1 MRKYFLLSTIL
12 LTALTA
18 CENGHIDMNTIIHA
32 DGTCRREI
40 CFKADSA
47 ALAKGSI
54 NAHSNVLD
62 ILNDNS
68 WTYEVQDTFRVK
80 AYRDFS
86 SPDEMAEAM
95 PLQVAGQQVK
105 SKAKLEKQFRW
116 FYTDYIYTETFE
128 SIAPT
133 FVIPLTNYM
142 EKDMA
147 DFWLTGTPDV
157 MKGYSGLEM
166 KDYLDSME
174 DAYLHFVNANILNDL
189 MDVLAEHYDNIPK
202 APVSK
207 EEFLARKSE
216 LIAQADKMPVDGL
229 NFDYEKLLAETFK
242 SEAYKQA
249 LKADTVISEAWELRQ
264 DIYVS
269 LLMLDVDYQLT
280 MPGGIIEILKCGD
293 GVFRDGELH
302 YRLNGMRLLA
312 PCYTIKATSS
322 GKNNWALY
330 LSLAV
335 VLLAIGLGIYFLFRG
350 RIRDNSLFN
359 FRKNSTKVSK
369 SET

>member
-1 MRKYFLLSTIL
+1 MKKFLLLSTIL

-18 CENGHIDMNTIIHA
+18 CESGHIDMNTIIHA

-47 ALAKGSI
+47 ALANGSI
-54 NAHSNVLD
+54 RDTSNALGL
-62 ILNDNS
+62 LNDKG
-68 WTYEVQDTFRVK
+68 WTCEVQDTLRVK

-174 DAYLHFVNANILNDL
+174 DAYMHFVNANILNDL
-189 MDVLAEHYDNIPK
+189 MDVLAEHYDDITK

-207 EEFLARKSE
+207 EEFLASKSE
-216 LIAQADKMPVDGL
+216 LIERADKTSTDVL
-229 NFDYEKLLAETFK
+229 NFEPEKLLVETFK
-242 SEAYKQA
+242 TEAYNQA
-249 LKADTVISEAWELRQ
+249 LKEDSVISEAWEQRQ
-264 DIYVS
+264 NVYVS
-269 LLMLDVDYQLT
+269 LVMLDVDYQLT
-280 MPGGIIEILKCGD
+280 MPGGIIEVLKCGD

-312 PCYTIKATSS
+312 PNYTIRATSS

-330 LSLAV
+330 LSLLI
-335 VLLAIGLGIYFLFRG
+335 VLLAVGSVICFLFKG
-350 RIRDNSLFN
+350 RV
-359 FRKNSTKVSK
+359 RKHFLKK
-369 SET
+369 PE

>member
-1 MRKYFLLSTIL
+1 MKKYLLLSTIL

-18 CENGHIDMNTIIHA
+18 CESGHIDMNTIIHA

-47 ALAKGSI
+47 ALANGSI
-54 NAHSNVLD
+54 SAHFNVLD

-68 WTYEVQDTFRVK
+68 WTYEVQDTSWVK

-174 DAYLHFVNANILNDL
+174 DAYMHFVNANILNDL
-189 MDVLAEHYDNIPK
+189 MDVLAEHYNDITK

-207 EEFLARKSE
+207 EEFLASKSE
-216 LIAQADKMPVDGL
+216 LIERADKTSTDVL
-229 NFDYEKLLAETFK
+229 NFEPEKLLAETFK
-242 SEAYKQA
+242 TEAYNQA
-249 LKADTVISEAWELRQ
+249 LKEDSVISEAWEQRQ
-264 DIYVS
+264 NVYVS

-280 MPGGIIEILKCGD
+280 MPGGIIEIYKCGD

-330 LSLAV
+330 LSLAI
-335 VLLAIGLGIYFLFRG
+335 VLMAIGLGIYMVFRG
-350 RIRDNSLFN
+350 RA
-359 FRKNSTKVSK
+359 RKNTLKMQ
-369 SET
+369 EN

>member
-1 MRKYFLLSTIL
+1 MKKYLFLFAMLLVALS
-12 LTALTA
+12 A
-18 CENGHIDMNTIIHA
+18 CESGHIDMNTIINA

-47 ALAKGSI
+47 ALVNGSI

-62 ILNDNS
+62 ILNDND
-68 WTYEVQDTFRVK
+68 WTYEVQDTLWIK

-95 PLQVAGQQVK
+95 PLKVAGQQVK

-189 MDVLAEHYDNIPK
+189 MDVLAEHYDDIAK
-202 APVSK
+202 VPVSK
-207 EEFLARKSE
+207 EEFLASKSE
-216 LIAQADKMPVDGL
+216 LIERADKMSTDVL
-229 NFDYEKLLAETFK
+229 NFEPEKLLAETFK
-242 SEAYKQA
+242 TEAYNQA
-249 LKADTVISEAWELRQ
+249 LKDDPVISEAWEQRQ
-264 DIYVS
+264 NVYVS

-280 MPGGIIEILKCGD
+280 MPGGIIEVLKCGD

-312 PCYTIKATSS
+312 PCYSIKATSS

-330 LSLAV
+330 LSLLI
-335 VLLAIGLGIYFLFRG
+335 VLLAIGSGIYMVFRG
-350 RIRDNSLFN
+350 RA
-359 FRKNSTKVSK
+359 RKNTLKNQEK
-369 SET
+369 

>member
-1 MRKYFLLSTIL
+1 MKKYLLLSTIL

-18 CENGHIDMNTIIHA
+18 CESGHIDMNTIIHA

-47 ALAKGSI
+47 ALANGSI

-62 ILNDNS
+62 ILNDNN
-68 WTYEVQDTFRVK
+68 WTYEVQDTSWVK

-174 DAYLHFVNANILNDL
+174 DAYMHFVNANILNDL
-189 MDVLAEHYDNIPK
+189 MDVLAEHYNDITK

-207 EEFLARKSE
+207 EEFLASKSE
-216 LIAQADKMPVDGL
+216 LIEQADKTSTDVL
-229 NFDYEKLLAETFK
+229 NFEPEKLLAETFK
-242 SEAYKQA
+242 TEAYNQA
-249 LKADTVISEAWELRQ
+249 LKDAPVISEAWEQRQ
-264 DIYVS
+264 NVYVS

-280 MPGGIIEILKCGD
+280 MPGGIIEIYKCGD

-330 LSLAV
+330 LSLAII
-335 VLLAIGLGIYFLFRG
+335 LLAIGLCIYMVLHG
-350 RIRDNSLFN
+350 RACKNSLKMQEN
-359 FRKNSTKVSK
+359 
-369 SET
+369 

>member
-1 MRKYFLLSTIL
+1 MKKYLLLSTIL

-18 CENGHIDMNTIIHA
+18 CESGHIDMNTIIHA

-40 CFKADSA
+40 CFKADSV
-47 ALAKGSI
+47 ALANGSI

-62 ILNDNS
+62 ILNDND
-68 WTYEVQDTFRVK
+68 WTYEVQDTSWVK

-174 DAYLHFVNANILNDL
+174 DAYMHFVNANILNDL
-189 MDVLAEHYDNIPK
+189 MDVLAEHYDDITK

-207 EEFLARKSE
+207 EEFLASKSE
-216 LIAQADKMPVDGL
+216 LIEQADKMSTDVL
-229 NFDYEKLLAETFK
+229 NFEPEKLLAETFK
-242 SEAYKQA
+242 TEAYNQV
-249 LKADTVISEAWELRQ
+249 LKDDPVISEAWEQRQ
-264 DIYVS
+264 NVYVS

-280 MPGGIIEILKCGD
+280 MPGGIIEIYKCGD

-312 PCYTIKATSS
+312 PCYIIKATSS

-330 LSLAV
+330 LSLAI
-335 VLLAIGLGIYFLFRG
+335 VLLAIGLGIYMVFRG
-350 RIRDNSLFN
+350 TA
-359 FRKNSTKVSK
+359 RKNTLKK
-369 SET
+369 QEE

>member
-1 MRKYFLLSTIL
+1 MKKYLLLSTIL

-18 CENGHIDMNTIIHA
+18 CESRHIDMNTIIHA

-40 CFKADSA
+40 CFKADSV
-47 ALAKGSI
+47 ALANGSI

-62 ILNDNS
+62 ILNDND
-68 WTYEVQDTFRVK
+68 WTYEVQDTSWVK

-174 DAYLHFVNANILNDL
+174 DAYMHFVNANILNDL
-189 MDVLAEHYDNIPK
+189 MDVLAEHYDDITK

-207 EEFLARKSE
+207 EEFLASKSE
-216 LIAQADKMPVDGL
+216 LIEQADKMSTDVL
-229 NFDYEKLLAETFK
+229 NFEPEKLLVETFK
-242 SEAYKQA
+242 TEAYNQA
-249 LKADTVISEAWELRQ
+249 LKEDSVISEAWEQRQ
-264 DIYVS
+264 NIYVS

-280 MPGGIIEILKCGD
+280 MPGGIIEIYKCGD

-312 PCYTIKATSS
+312 PCYIIKATSS

-330 LSLAV
+330 LSLAI
-335 VLLAIGLGIYFLFRG
+335 VLLAIGLGIYMVFRG
-350 RIRDNSLFN
+350 TA
-359 FRKNSTKVSK
+359 RKNTLKK
-369 SET
+369 QEE

>member
-1 MRKYFLLSTIL
+1 MANGTI
-12 LTALTA
+12 
-18 CENGHIDMNTIIHA
+18 
-32 DGTCRREI
+32 
-40 CFKADSA
+40 K
-47 ALAKGSI
+47 
-54 NAHSNVLD
+54 AHSNILD
-62 ILNDNS
+62 ILNNDG
-68 WTYEVQDTFRVK
+68 WTYEVQDTLRVT
-80 AYRDFS
+80 ACRDFS

-95 PLQVAGQQVK
+95 PLQVAGHQVR
-105 SKAKLEKQFRW
+105 SKAKLEKRFRW

-133 FVIPLTNYM
+133 FDIPLTNYM

-147 DFWLTGTPDV
+147 GYWLTGTPDV

-166 KDYLDSME
+166 KDYLDRME
-174 DAYLHFVNANILNDL
+174 DAFFHFVNANIMNDL

-207 EEFLARKSE
+207 EEFLERKSE
-216 LIAQADKMPVDGL
+216 LIAQADKMSVDGL

-242 SEAYKQA
+242 TEVYSQA
-249 LKADTVISEAWELRQ
+249 LKADTVITEAWEQRQ

-312 PCYTIKATSS
+312 PCYTIRATSS
-322 GKNNWALY
+322 GKNNWALC
-330 LSLAV
+330 LSLAI
-335 VLLAIGLGIYFLFRG
+335 VLLAIGLGGYFLFRG
-350 RIRDNSLFN
+350 RIRKNSLQ
-359 FRKNSTKVSK
+359 K
-369 SET
+369 SE

>member
-47 ALAKGSI
+47 ALANGSI

-62 ILNDNS
+62 ILNDND
-68 WTYEVQDTFRVK
+68 WKYEVQDTLWVK

-174 DAYLHFVNANILNDL
+174 DAYMHFVNANILNDL
-189 MDVLAEHYDNIPK
+189 MDVLAEHYDDITK

-207 EEFLARKSE
+207 EEFLASKSE
-216 LIAQADKMPVDGL
+216 LIEQADKMSTDVL
-229 NFDYEKLLAETFK
+229 NFEPEKLLVETFK
-242 SEAYKQA
+242 TEAYNQM
-249 LKADTVISEAWELRQ
+249 LKDDPVISEAWEQRQ
-264 DIYVS
+264 NVYVS

-280 MPGGIIEILKCGD
+280 MPGGIIEIYKCGD

-312 PCYTIKATSS
+312 PCYIIKATSS

-330 LSLAV
+330 LSLAIV
-335 VLLAIGLGIYFLFRG
+335 FLAIGLCIYMVFRG
-350 RIRDNSLFN
+350 RA
-359 FRKNSTKVSK
+359 RKNSLKMQ
-369 SET
+369 EN

>member
-1 MRKYFLLSTIL
+1 MKKYLFLFAMLLVALS
-12 LTALTA
+12 A
-18 CENGHIDMNTIIHA
+18 CESGPIDMNTIIHA

-47 ALAKGSI
+47 ALANGSI
-54 NAHSNVLD
+54 KAHSNILD
-62 ILNDNS
+62 ILNNHG
-68 WTYEVQDTFRVK
+68 WTYEVQDTLRVK
-80 AYRDFS
+80 ACRDFS

-95 PLQVAGQQVK
+95 PLQVAGHQVR
-105 SKAKLEKQFRW
+105 SKAKLEKRFRW

-133 FVIPLTNYM
+133 FNIPLTNYM

-147 DFWLTGTPDV
+147 DYWLTGTPDV

-166 KDYLDSME
+166 KDFLDSME
-174 DAYLHFVNANILNDL
+174 DAFFHFVNANIMNDL
-189 MDVLAEHYDNIPK
+189 MDVLAEYYDNIPK

-249 LKADTVISEAWELRQ
+249 LKADTVISEAWEQRQ

-269 LLMLDVDYQLT
+269 LLILDVDYQLT
-280 MPGGIIEILKCGD
+280 MPGGIIEVLKCGD

-322 GKNNWALY
+322 GKNNWALC

-335 VLLAIGLGIYFLFRG
+335 VLLAIGLGIYFLFRS
-350 RIRDNSLFN
+350 RIRENSLFN
-359 FRKNSTKVSK
+359 FRKNSTKLSK

>member
-1 MRKYFLLSTIL
+1 MKKYLLLSTIL

-18 CENGHIDMNTIIHA
+18 CESGHIDMNTIIHA

-47 ALAKGSI
+47 ALANGSI
-54 NAHSNVLD
+54 SAHSNVLD

-68 WTYEVQDTFRVK
+68 WTYEVQDTSWVK

-174 DAYLHFVNANILNDL
+174 DAYMHFVNANILNDL
-189 MDVLAEHYDNIPK
+189 MDVLAEHYNDITK

-207 EEFLARKSE
+207 EEFLASKSE
-216 LIAQADKMPVDGL
+216 LIERADKMSTDVL
-229 NFDYEKLLAETFK
+229 NFEPEKLLAETFET
-242 SEAYKQA
+242 EAYNQA
-249 LKADTVISEAWELRQ
+249 LKEDSVISEAWEQRQ
-264 DIYVS
+264 NIYVS

-280 MPGGIIEILKCGD
+280 MPGGIIEIYKCGD

-302 YRLNGMRLLA
+302 YRLNGMRLMA

-322 GKNNWALY
+322 GKNNWAFY
-330 LSLAV
+330 LSLAI
-335 VLLAIGLGIYFLFRG
+335 VLLAIGLGIYMVLRG
-350 RIRDNSLFN
+350 RA
-359 FRKNSTKVSK
+359 RKNSLKMQ
-369 SET
+369 EN

>member
-18 CENGHIDMNTIIHA
+18 CESGHIDMNTIIHA

-40 CFKADSA
+40 CFKADSV
-47 ALAKGSI
+47 ALANGSI

-62 ILNDNS
+62 ILNDND
-68 WTYEVQDTFRVK
+68 WTYEVQDTSWVK

-174 DAYLHFVNANILNDL
+174 DAYMHFVNANILNDL
-189 MDVLAEHYDNIPK
+189 MDVLAEHYDDITK

-207 EEFLARKSE
+207 EEFLASKSE
-216 LIAQADKMPVDGL
+216 LIEQADKTSTDVL
-229 NFDYEKLLAETFK
+229 NFEPEKLLVETFK
-242 SEAYKQA
+242 TEAYNQA
-249 LKADTVISEAWELRQ
+249 LKDVPVISEAWEQRQ
-264 DIYVS
+264 NVYVS

-280 MPGGIIEILKCGD
+280 MPGGIIEIYKCGD

-312 PCYTIKATSS
+312 PWL
-322 GKNNWALY
+322 N
-330 LSLAV
+330 LSLAIV
-335 VLLAIGLGIYFLFRG
+335 FLAIGLCIYMVLHG
-350 RIRDNSLFN
+350 RA
-359 FRKNSTKVSK
+359 RKNSLKMQ
-369 SET
+369 EN

>member
-1 MRKYFLLSTIL
+1 MKKYLLLSTIL

-18 CENGHIDMNTIIHA
+18 CESGHIDMNTIIHA

-40 CFKADSA
+40 CFKADSV
-47 ALAKGSI
+47 ALANGSI

-68 WTYEVQDTFRVK
+68 WTYEVQDTLWVK

-174 DAYLHFVNANILNDL
+174 DAYMHFVNANILNDL
-189 MDVLAEHYDNIPK
+189 MDVLAEHYNDITK

-207 EEFLARKSE
+207 EEFLASKSE
-216 LIAQADKMPVDGL
+216 LIEQADKMSTDVL
-229 NFDYEKLLAETFK
+229 NFEPEKLLVETFK
-242 SEAYKQA
+242 TEAYNQA
-249 LKADTVISEAWELRQ
+249 LKEDSVISEAWEQRQ
-264 DIYVS
+264 NIYVS

-280 MPGGIIEILKCGD
+280 MPGGIIEIYKCGD

-330 LSLAV
+330 LSLAII
-335 VLLAIGLGIYFLFRG
+335 LLAIGLCIYMVFRG
-350 RIRDNSLFN
+350 RA
-359 FRKNSTKVSK
+359 RKNSLKMQEK
-369 SET
+369 

>member
-1 MRKYFLLSTIL
+1 MKKYLLLSTIL

-18 CENGHIDMNTIIHA
+18 CESGHIDMNTIIHA

-47 ALAKGSI
+47 ALANGSI
-54 NAHSNVLD
+54 HNTHSNILD

-68 WTYEVQDTFRVK
+68 WTYEVQDTSWVK

-174 DAYLHFVNANILNDL
+174 DAYMHFVNANILNDL
-189 MDVLAEHYDNIPK
+189 MDVLAEHYNDIIK

-207 EEFLARKSE
+207 EEFLASKSE
-216 LIAQADKMPVDGL
+216 LIDRADKMSTDVL
-229 NFDYEKLLAETFK
+229 NFEPEKLLAETFET
-242 SEAYKQA
+242 EAYNQA
-249 LKADTVISEAWELRQ
+249 LKEDSVISEAWEQRQ
-264 DIYVS
+264 NIYVS

-280 MPGGIIEILKCGD
+280 MPGGIIEIYKCGD

-330 LSLAV
+330 LSLAI
-335 VLLAIGLGIYFLFRG
+335 VLLAVGLGIYMVLRG
-350 RIRDNSLFN
+350 RA
-359 FRKNSTKVSK
+359 RKNSLKMQ
-369 SET
+369 EN

>member
-1 MRKYFLLSTIL
+1 MRKYFLLSTTIL

-18 CENGHIDMNTIIHA
+18 CESGHIDMNTIIHA

-47 ALAKGSI
+47 ALTKGSI

-62 ILNDNS
+62 ILNDND
-68 WTYEVQDTFRVK
+68 WTYKVQDTLWVK

-105 SKAKLEKQFRW
+105 SKAKLEKHFRW

-174 DAYLHFVNANILNDL
+174 DAFMHFVKANILNDL
-189 MDVLAEHYDNIPK
+189 MDVLAEHYDDITK

-207 EEFLARKSE
+207 EEFLASKSE
-216 LIAQADKMPVDGL
+216 LIEQADKMSTDVLSFEP
-229 NFDYEKLLAETFK
+229 EKLLAETFK
-242 SEAYKQA
+242 TEAYNVA
-249 LKADTVISEAWELRQ
+249 LKEDTVISEVWEQRQ
-264 DIYVS
+264 NVYVS

-280 MPGGIIEILKCGD
+280 MPGGIIEIYKCGD

-330 LSLAV
+330 LSLAII
-335 VLLAIGLGIYFLFRG
+335 LLAIGLGIYMVYRG
-350 RIRDNSLFN
+350 RA
-359 FRKNSTKVSK
+359 RKNSLKMQ
-369 SET
+369 EN

>member
-1 MRKYFLLSTIL
+1 MLLV
-12 LTALTA
+12 ALSA
-18 CENGHIDMNTIIHA
+18 CESGPIDMNTIIHA

-47 ALAKGSI
+47 ALANGSI
-54 NAHSNVLD
+54 KAHSNILD
-62 ILNDNS
+62 ILNNDG
-68 WTYEVQDTFRVK
+68 WTYEVQDTLRVK
-80 AYRDFS
+80 ACRDFS

-95 PLQVAGQQVK
+95 PLQVAGHQVR
-105 SKAKLEKQFRW
+105 SKAKLEKRFRW

-147 DFWLTGTPDV
+147 DYWLTGTPDV

-166 KDYLDSME
+166 KNYLDRME
-174 DAYLHFVNANILNDL
+174 DAFFHFVNANIMNDL
-189 MDVLAEHYDNIPK
+189 MDVQAEHYDNIPK

-216 LIAQADKMPVDGL
+216 LIAQADKMSVDGL

-242 SEAYKQA
+242 TEVYSQA
-249 LKADTVISEAWELRQ
+249 LKADTVISEAWEQRQ
-264 DIYVS
+264 NVYVS

-280 MPGGIIEILKCGD
+280 MPGGIIEVLKCGD

-335 VLLAIGLGIYFLFRG
+335 VLLAIGLGIYFLFRS
-350 RIRDNSLFN
+350 RIRENSLFN
-359 FRKNSTKVSK
+359 FRKNSTKLSK

>member
-1 MRKYFLLSTIL
+1 MKKYLLLSTIL

-18 CENGHIDMNTIIHA
+18 CESGHIDMNTIIHA

-47 ALAKGSI
+47 ALANGSI

-68 WTYEVQDTFRVK
+68 WTYEVQDTSWVK

-174 DAYLHFVNANILNDL
+174 DAYMHFVNANILNDL
-189 MDVLAEHYDNIPK
+189 MDVLAEHYNDITK

-207 EEFLARKSE
+207 EEFLASKSE
-216 LIAQADKMPVDGL
+216 LIERADKTSTDVL
-229 NFDYEKLLAETFK
+229 NFEPEKLLAETFK
-242 SEAYKQA
+242 TEAYNQA
-249 LKADTVISEAWELRQ
+249 LKEDSVISEAWEQRQ
-264 DIYVS
+264 NVYVS

-280 MPGGIIEILKCGD
+280 MPGGIIEIYKCGD

-330 LSLAV
+330 LSLAII
-335 VLLAIGLGIYFLFRG
+335 LLAIGLCIYMVLHG
-350 RIRDNSLFN
+350 RACKNSLKMQEN
-359 FRKNSTKVSK
+359 
-369 SET
+369 

>member
-1 MRKYFLLSTIL
+1 MKKYLLLSTIL

-18 CENGHIDMNTIIHA
+18 CESGHIDMNTIIHA

-47 ALAKGSI
+47 ALANGSI

-68 WTYEVQDTFRVK
+68 WTYEVQDTSWVK

-174 DAYLHFVNANILNDL
+174 DAYMHFVNANILNDL
-189 MDVLAEHYDNIPK
+189 MDVLAEHYNDITK

-207 EEFLARKSE
+207 EEFLASKSE
-216 LIAQADKMPVDGL
+216 LIERADKTSTDVL
-229 NFDYEKLLAETFK
+229 NFEPEKLLAETFK
-242 SEAYKQA
+242 TEAYNQA
-249 LKADTVISEAWELRQ
+249 LKEDSVISEAWEQRQ
-264 DIYVS
+264 NVYVS

-280 MPGGIIEILKCGD
+280 MPGGIIEIYKCGD

-322 GKNNWALY
+322 GKNSWALS
-330 LSLAV
+330 LSLAI
-335 VLLAIGLGIYFLFRG
+335 VLLAIGLGIYMVFRG
-350 RIRDNSLFN
+350 RA
-359 FRKNSTKVSK
+359 RKNTLKMQ
-369 SET
+369 EN

>member
-1 MRKYFLLSTIL
+1 MKKYLLLSTIL
-12 LTALTA
+12 LTTLTA
-18 CENGHIDMNTIIHA
+18 CESGHIDMNTIIHA

-40 CFKADSA
+40 FFKADSA
-47 ALAKGSI
+47 ALANGSVN
-54 NAHSNVLD
+54 NAHSNLLD
-62 ILNDNS
+62 ILNDNNWS
-68 WTYEVQDTFRVK
+68 YEEQDTFRVK

-133 FVIPLTNYM
+133 FAIPLTNYM

-174 DAYLHFVNANILNDL
+174 DAYMHFVNANILNDL
-189 MDVLAEHYDNIPK
+189 MDVLAEHYEVIPK

-207 EEFLARKSE
+207 EEFLASKSE
-216 LIAQADKMPVDGL
+216 LIERADKMSTDVL
-229 NFDYEKLLAETFK
+229 NFEPEKLLAETFK
-242 SEAYKQA
+242 TEVYNLA
-249 LKADTVISEAWELRQ
+249 LKEDSVISEAWEQRQ
-264 DIYVS
+264 NIYVS

-280 MPGGIIEILKCGD
+280 MPGGIIEIYKCGD

-330 LSLAV
+330 LSLTII
-335 VLLAIGLGIYFLFRG
+335 LLAIGLGIYMVFRG
-350 RIRDNSLFN
+350 RA
-359 FRKNSTKVSK
+359 RKNTLKMQ
-369 SET
+369 E

>member
-40 CFKADSA
+40 CFKADST
-47 ALAKGSI
+47 ALANGSI

-62 ILNDNS
+62 ILNDNG
-68 WTYEVQDTFRVK
+68 WTYEVRDTLRVK

-105 SKAKLEKQFRW
+105 SKAKFEKQFRW

-174 DAYLHFVNANILNDL
+174 DAYMHFVNANILNDL
-189 MDVLAEHYDNIPK
+189 MDVLAEHYDGITK
-202 APVSK
+202 TPVSK
-207 EEFLARKSE
+207 EEFLASKSE
-216 LIAQADKMPVDGL
+216 LIDRADKMSTDVL
-229 NFDYEKLLAETFK
+229 NFDPEKLLAETFK
-242 SEAYKQA
+242 TEAYNQA
-249 LKADTVISEAWELRQ
+249 LKEDSVISEAWEQRQ
-264 DIYVS
+264 NVYVS
-269 LLMLDVDYQLT
+269 LVMLDVDYQLT
-280 MPGGIIEILKCGD
+280 MPGGIIEVLKCGD

-312 PCYTIKATSS
+312 PNYTIRATSS

-330 LSLAV
+330 LSLLI
-335 VLLAIGLGIYFLFRG
+335 VLLAVGSVICFLFKG
-350 RIRDNSLFN
+350 RV
-359 FRKNSTKVSK
+359 RKHFLKK
-369 SET
+369 PE

>member
-1 MRKYFLLSTIL
+1 MKKYLFLFAMLLVALS
-12 LTALTA
+12 A
-18 CENGHIDMNTIIHA
+18 CESGPIDMNTIIHA

-40 CFKADSA
+40 CFKADTA
-47 ALAKGSI
+47 ALANGSI
-54 NAHSNVLD
+54 KAHSNILD
-62 ILNDNS
+62 ILNNDG
-68 WTYEVQDTFRVK
+68 WTYEVQDTLRVK

-95 PLQVAGQQVK
+95 PLQVAGRQVR

-116 FYTDYIYTETFE
+116 FYTDYVFTETFE

-174 DAYLHFVNANILNDL
+174 DAYMHFVNANILNDL

-207 EEFLARKSE
+207 EEFLANKSE
-216 LIAQADKMPVDGL
+216 LIEQADKISTDVL
-229 NFDYEKLLAETFK
+229 NYEPEKLLAETFK
-242 SEAYKQA
+242 TEAYNQA
-249 LKADTVISEAWELRQ
+249 LKEDSVISEAWEQRQ
-264 DIYVS
+264 NVYVS
-269 LLMLDVDYQLT
+269 LVMLDVDYQLT
-280 MPGGIIEILKCGD
+280 MPGGIIEVLKCGD

-312 PCYTIKATSS
+312 PNYTIRATSS

-330 LSLAV
+330 LSLLI
-335 VLLAIGLGIYFLFRG
+335 VLLAVGSVICFLFKGKG
-350 RIRDNSLFN
+350 RRDS
-359 FRKNSTKVSK
+359 SK
-369 SET
+369 MPE

>member
-1 MRKYFLLSTIL
+1 MTRHIFLALTL

-18 CENGHIDMNTIIHA
+18 CESGHIDMNTIINA

-40 CFKADSA
+40 SFKADSS
-47 ALAKGSI
+47 ALT
-54 NAHSNVLD
+54 NNPTDAHSNIQG
-62 ILNDNS
+62 ILNDDNWS
-68 WTYEVQDTFRVK
+68 FEVQDTMKVK

-86 SPDEMAEAM
+86 SLEEMAEAM

-133 FVIPLTNYM
+133 FSIPLTNYM

-174 DAYLHFVNANILNDL
+174 DAYMHFVNANILNDL
-189 MDVLAEHYDNIPK
+189 MDVLAEHYEDIPK

-207 EEFLARKSE
+207 EEFLASRSE
-216 LIAQADKMPVDGL
+216 LIEQADKMSTDVL
-229 NFDYEKLLAETFK
+229 NFEPEKLLAETFK
-242 SEAYKQA
+242 TEAYNQA
-249 LKADTVISEAWELRQ
+249 LKDDPVISEAWEQRQ
-264 DIYVS
+264 NVYVS

-280 MPGGIIEILKCGD
+280 MPGGIIEIYKCGD

-322 GKNNWALY
+322 GKNNWVLY
-330 LSLAV
+330 LSLAIV
-335 VLLAIGLGIYFLFRG
+335 FLAIGLGIYMVLRG
-350 RIRDNSLFN
+350 RA
-359 FRKNSTKVSK
+359 RKNSLKMR
-369 SET
+369 EN

>member
-1 MRKYFLLSTIL
+1 MKKYLLLSTIL

-18 CENGHIDMNTIIHA
+18 CESGHIDMNTIIHA

-40 CFKADSA
+40 CFKADSV
-47 ALAKGSI
+47 ALANGSI
-54 NAHSNVLD
+54 SAHSNVLD

-68 WTYEVQDTFRVK
+68 WTYEVQDTSWVK

-189 MDVLAEHYDNIPK
+189 MDVLAEHYNDITK

-207 EEFLARKSE
+207 EEFLASKSK
-216 LIAQADKMPVDGL
+216 LIEQADKMSTDFL
-229 NFDYEKLLAETFK
+229 NFEPEKLLVETFK
-242 SEAYKQA
+242 TEAYNLA
-249 LKADTVISEAWELRQ
+249 LKEDTVISKAWEQRQ
-264 DIYVS
+264 NVYVS

-280 MPGGIIEILKCGD
+280 MPGGIIEIYKCGD

-330 LSLAV
+330 LSLAI
-335 VLLAIGLGIYFLFRG
+335 VLRAIGLGIYMVLRG
-350 RIRDNSLFN
+350 RA
-359 FRKNSTKVSK
+359 RKNSLKMQ
-369 SET
+369 EN

>member
-1 MRKYFLLSTIL
+1 MKKYLLLSTIL

-18 CENGHIDMNTIIHA
+18 CESGHIDMNTIIHA

-40 CFKADSA
+40 CFKADSV
-47 ALAKGSI
+47 ALANGSI

-68 WTYEVQDTFRVK
+68 WTYEVQDTLWVK

-174 DAYLHFVNANILNDL
+174 DAYMHFVNANILNDL
-189 MDVLAEHYDNIPK
+189 MDVLAEHYNDITK

-207 EEFLARKSE
+207 EEFLASKSE
-216 LIAQADKMPVDGL
+216 LIERADKTSTDVL
-229 NFDYEKLLAETFK
+229 NFEPEKLLAETFK
-242 SEAYKQA
+242 TEAYNQA
-249 LKADTVISEAWELRQ
+249 LKEDSVISEAWEQRQ
-264 DIYVS
+264 NVYVS

-280 MPGGIIEILKCGD
+280 MPGGIIEIYKCGD

-330 LSLAV
+330 LSLAI
-335 VLLAIGLGIYFLFRG
+335 VLMAIGLGIYMVFRG
-350 RIRDNSLFN
+350 RA
-359 FRKNSTKVSK
+359 RKNTLKMQ
-369 SET
+369 EN

>member
-1 MRKYFLLSTIL
+1 MKKYLLLSTIL

-18 CENGHIDMNTIIHA
+18 CESGHIDMNTIIHA

-47 ALAKGSI
+47 ALANGSI

-68 WTYEVQDTFRVK
+68 WTYEVQDTSWVK

-174 DAYLHFVNANILNDL
+174 DAYMHFVNANILNDL
-189 MDVLAEHYDNIPK
+189 MDVLAEHYNDITK

-207 EEFLARKSE
+207 EEFLASKSE
-216 LIAQADKMPVDGL
+216 LIERADKTSTDVL
-229 NFDYEKLLAETFK
+229 NFEPEKLLAETFK
-242 SEAYKQA
+242 TEAYNQA
-249 LKADTVISEAWELRQ
+249 LKEDSVISEAWEQRQ
-264 DIYVS
+264 NVYVS

-280 MPGGIIEILKCGD
+280 MPGGIIEIYKCGD

-322 GKNNWALY
+322 GKNSWAFY
-330 LSLAV
+330 LSLAI
-335 VLLAIGLGIYFLFRG
+335 VLLAIGLGIYMVLRG
-350 RIRDNSLFN
+350 RA
-359 FRKNSTKVSK
+359 RKNSLKMQ
-369 SET
+369 EN

>member
-1 MRKYFLLSTIL
+1 MKKYLLLSTIL

-18 CENGHIDMNTIIHA
+18 CESGHIDMNTIIHA

-47 ALAKGSI
+47 ALANGSI
-54 NAHSNVLD
+54 SAHSNVLD

-68 WTYEVQDTFRVK
+68 WTYEVQDTLWVK

-105 SKAKLEKQFRW
+105 SKAKLEMQFRW

-174 DAYLHFVNANILNDL
+174 DAYMHFVNANILNDL
-189 MDVLAEHYDNIPK
+189 MDVLAEHYDDITK

-207 EEFLARKSE
+207 EEFLASKSE
-216 LIAQADKMPVDGL
+216 LIEQADKMSTDVL
-229 NFDYEKLLAETFK
+229 NFEPEKLLAETFK
-242 SEAYKQA
+242 TEAYNQA
-249 LKADTVISEAWELRQ
+249 LKDDPVISEAWEQRQ
-264 DIYVS
+264 NVYVS

-280 MPGGIIEILKCGD
+280 MPGGIIEIYKCGD

-330 LSLAV
+330 LSLAIV
-335 VLLAIGLGIYFLFRG
+335 FLAIGLCIYMVLRG
-350 RIRDNSLFN
+350 RA
-359 FRKNSTKVSK
+359 RKNSLKMQ
-369 SET
+369 EN

>member
-1 MRKYFLLSTIL
+1 MKKYLLLSTIL

-18 CENGHIDMNTIIHA
+18 CESGHIDMNTIIHA

-40 CFKADSA
+40 CFKADSV
-47 ALAKGSI
+47 ALANGSI

-68 WTYEVQDTFRVK
+68 WTYEVQDTSWVK

-174 DAYLHFVNANILNDL
+174 DAYMHFVNANILNDL
-189 MDVLAEHYDNIPK
+189 MDVLAEHYNDITK

-207 EEFLARKSE
+207 EEFLASKSE
-216 LIAQADKMPVDGL
+216 LIEQADKMSTDVL
-229 NFDYEKLLAETFK
+229 NFEPEKLLVETFK
-242 SEAYKQA
+242 TEAYNQV
-249 LKADTVISEAWELRQ
+249 LKDDPVISEAWEQRQ
-264 DIYVS
+264 NVYVS

-280 MPGGIIEILKCGD
+280 MPGGIIEIYKCGD

-312 PCYTIKATSS
+312 PCYIIKATSS

-330 LSLAV
+330 LSLAI
-335 VLLAIGLGIYFLFRG
+335 VLLAIGLGIYMVFRG
-350 RIRDNSLFN
+350 TA
-359 FRKNSTKVSK
+359 RKNTLKK
-369 SET
+369 QEE

>member
-1 MRKYFLLSTIL
+1 MKKYLLLSTIL

-18 CENGHIDMNTIIHA
+18 CESGHIDMNTIIHA

-40 CFKADSA
+40 CFKADSV
-47 ALAKGSI
+47 ALANGSI

-68 WTYEVQDTFRVK
+68 WTYEVQDTSWVK

-174 DAYLHFVNANILNDL
+174 DAYMHFVNANILNDL
-189 MDVLAEHYDNIPK
+189 MDVLAEHYDDIPK
-202 APVSK
+202 TPVCK
-207 EEFLARKSE
+207 EEFLASKSE
-216 LIAQADKMPVDGL
+216 LIDRVDKMSTDVL
-229 NFDYEKLLAETFK
+229 NFEPEKLLVETFK
-242 SEAYKQA
+242 TEAYNQV
-249 LKADTVISEAWELRQ
+249 LKDDPVISEAWEQRQ
-264 DIYVS
+264 NVYVS

-280 MPGGIIEILKCGD
+280 MPGGIIEIYRCGD

-330 LSLAV
+330 LSLAII
-335 VLLAIGLGIYFLFRG
+335 LLAIGLCIYMVFRG
-350 RIRDNSLFN
+350 RA
-359 FRKNSTKVSK
+359 RKNSLKMQ
-369 SET
+369 EN

>member
-1 MRKYFLLSTIL
+1 MKKYLLLSTIL

-18 CENGHIDMNTIIHA
+18 CESGHIDMNTIIHA

-40 CFKADSA
+40 CFKADSV
-47 ALAKGSI
+47 ALANGSI

-68 WTYEVQDTFRVK
+68 WTYEVQDTSWVK

-174 DAYLHFVNANILNDL
+174 DAYMHFVNANILNDL
-189 MDVLAEHYDNIPK
+189 MDVLAEHYDDITK

-207 EEFLARKSE
+207 EEFLASKSE
-216 LIAQADKMPVDGL
+216 LIEQADKMSTDVL
-229 NFDYEKLLAETFK
+229 NFEPEKLLAETFK
-242 SEAYKQA
+242 TEAYNQV
-249 LKADTVISEAWELRQ
+249 LKDDPVISEAWEQRQ
-264 DIYVS
+264 NVYVS

-280 MPGGIIEILKCGD
+280 MPGGIIEIYKCGD

-330 LSLAV
+330 LSLAI
-335 VLLAIGLGIYFLFRG
+335 VLMAIGLCIYMVFRG
-350 RIRDNSLFN
+350 RA
-359 FRKNSTKVSK
+359 RKNTLKMQ
-369 SET
+369 EN

>member
-1 MRKYFLLSTIL
+1 MKKYLLLSTIL

-18 CENGHIDMNTIIHA
+18 CESGHIDMNTIIHA

-47 ALAKGSI
+47 ALANGSI

-68 WTYEVQDTFRVK
+68 WTYEVQDTLWVK

-174 DAYLHFVNANILNDL
+174 DAYMHFVNANILNDL
-189 MDVLAEHYDNIPK
+189 MDVLAEHYNDITK

-207 EEFLARKSE
+207 EEFLASKSE
-216 LIAQADKMPVDGL
+216 LIERADKTSTDVL
-229 NFDYEKLLAETFK
+229 NFEPEKLLAETFK
-242 SEAYKQA
+242 TEAYNQA
-249 LKADTVISEAWELRQ
+249 LKEDSVISEAWEQRQ
-264 DIYVS
+264 NVYVS

-280 MPGGIIEILKCGD
+280 MPGGIIEIYKCGD

-330 LSLAV
+330 LSLAI
-335 VLLAIGLGIYFLFRG
+335 VLMAIGLGIYMVFRG
-350 RIRDNSLFN
+350 RA
-359 FRKNSTKVSK
+359 RKNTLKMQ
-369 SET
+369 EN

>member
-1 MRKYFLLSTIL
+1 MKKYLFLFAMLLVALS
-12 LTALTA
+12 A
-18 CENGHIDMNTIIHA
+18 CESGPIDMNTIIHA

-40 CFKADSA
+40 CFKADTA
-47 ALAKGSI
+47 ALANGSI
-54 NAHSNVLD
+54 KAHSNILD
-62 ILNDNS
+62 ILNNDG
-68 WTYEVQDTFRVK
+68 WTYEVQDTLWVK
-80 AYRDFS
+80 ACRDFS

-95 PLQVAGQQVK
+95 PLQVAGHQVR
-105 SKAKLEKQFRW
+105 SKAKLEKRFRW

-133 FVIPLTNYM
+133 FNIPLTNYM

-147 DFWLTGTPDV
+147 DYWLTGTPDV

-166 KDYLDSME
+166 KDYLDRME
-174 DAYLHFVNANILNDL
+174 DAFFHFVNANIMNDL

-207 EEFLARKSE
+207 EDFLARKSE
-216 LIAQADKMPVDGL
+216 LIAQADKMSVDGL

-242 SEAYKQA
+242 TEVYSQA
-249 LKADTVISEAWELRQ
+249 LKADTVITEAWEQRQ

-322 GKNNWALY
+322 GKNNWALN
-330 LSLAV
+330 LSLAI
-335 VLLAIGLGIYFLFRG
+335 VLMAIGLGIYMVFRG
-350 RIRDNSLFN
+350 RA
-359 FRKNSTKVSK
+359 RKNSLKMQ
-369 SET
+369 EN

>member
-1 MRKYFLLSTIL
+1 
-12 LTALTA
+12 
-18 CENGHIDMNTIIHA
+18 
-32 DGTCRREI
+32 
-40 CFKADSA
+40 
-47 ALAKGSI
+47 
-54 NAHSNVLD
+54 
-62 ILNDNS
+62 
-68 WTYEVQDTFRVK
+68 
-80 AYRDFS
+80 
-86 SPDEMAEAM
+86 MAEAM

-174 DAYLHFVNANILNDL
+174 DAYMHFVNANILNDL
-189 MDVLAEHYDNIPK
+189 MDVLAEHYDDITK

-207 EEFLARKSE
+207 EEFLASKSE
-216 LIAQADKMPVDGL
+216 LIERADKMSTDVL
-229 NFDYEKLLAETFK
+229 NSEPEKLLAETFK
-242 SEAYKQA
+242 TEAYNQA
-249 LKADTVISEAWELRQ
+249 LKEDSVISEAWEQRQ
-264 DIYVS
+264 NVYVS

-280 MPGGIIEILKCGD
+280 MPGGIIEIYKCGD

-330 LSLAV
+330 LSLAI
-335 VLLAIGLGIYFLFRG
+335 VLMAIGLGIYMVLRG
-350 RIRDNSLFN
+350 RA
-359 FRKNSTKVSK
+359 RKNSLKMQ
-369 SET
+369 EN

>member
-1 MRKYFLLSTIL
+1 MNKYILLSTIL
-12 LTALTA
+12 LTTLTA
-18 CENGHIDMNTIIHA
+18 CESGHVDMNTIIHT

-62 ILNDNS
+62 ILNDS
-68 WTYEVQDTFRVK
+68 GWTCEVQDTLWVK

-174 DAYLHFVNANILNDL
+174 DAYMHFVNANILNDL
-189 MDVLAEHYDNIPK
+189 MDVLAEHYNDITK

-207 EEFLARKSE
+207 EEFLASKSE
-216 LIAQADKMPVDGL
+216 LIEQADKMSTDVL
-229 NFDYEKLLAETFK
+229 NFEPEKLLVETFK
-242 SEAYKQA
+242 TEAYNQA
-249 LKADTVISEAWELRQ
+249 LKEDSVISEAWEQRQ
-264 DIYVS
+264 NIYVS

-280 MPGGIIEILKCGD
+280 MPGGIIEIYKCGD

-330 LSLAV
+330 LSLAII
-335 VLLAIGLGIYFLFRG
+335 LLAIGLCIYMVFRG
-350 RIRDNSLFN
+350 RA
-359 FRKNSTKVSK
+359 RKNSLQK
-369 SET
+369 SE

>member
-18 CENGHIDMNTIIHA
+18 CESGHIDMNTIIHA

-47 ALAKGSI
+47 ALANGSVN
-54 NAHSNVLD
+54 NAHSNLLD
-62 ILNDNS
+62 ILNDNN
-68 WTYEVQDTFRVK
+68 WTYEEQDTFRVK

-189 MDVLAEHYDNIPK
+189 MDVLAEHYDDIPK
-202 APVSK
+202 TPVSK
-207 EEFLARKSE
+207 EEFLACKSE
-216 LIAQADKMPVDGL
+216 LIERADKMSTDVL
-229 NFDYEKLLAETFK
+229 NFEPEKLLAETFK
-242 SEAYKQA
+242 TEAYNQA
-249 LKADTVISEAWELRQ
+249 LKDDPVISEAWEQRQ
-264 DIYVS
+264 NIYVS

-280 MPGGIIEILKCGD
+280 MPGGIIEIYKCGD

-330 LSLAV
+330 LSLAII
-335 VLLAIGLGIYFLFRG
+335 LLAIGLCFYMVFRG
-350 RIRDNSLFN
+350 RA
-359 FRKNSTKVSK
+359 RKNSLKMQ
-369 SET
+369 EN